1 MAKKVVKEFKE
12 IENNDYDV
20 NMARGSVI
28 SIEIYDE
35 NAKKIK
41 VFDKNDSD
49 SNEGFIIKAKKFA
62 RGGRLRIKYNYIK
75 II

>member
-20 NMARGSVI
+20 NMARVSVV
-28 SIEIYDE
+28 SIEVYDE
-35 NAKKIK
+35 NAKK
-41 VFDKNDSD
+41 VRYFDKNDSD
-49 SNEGFIIKAKKFA
+49 SNEGFIIKAKKFV
-62 RGGRLRIKYNYIK
+62 RGGRLRIKYNYIE

>member
-1 MAKKVVKEFKE
+1 MTKKVVKEFKE
-12 IENNDYDV
+12 IENNDYNV
-20 NMARGSVI
+20 NTVKVSVI

-35 NAKKIK
+35 NAKK
-41 VFDKNDSD
+41 VRCFDKNDSD

-62 RGGRLRIKYNYIK
+62 KGGRLRIKYNYIE

>member
-20 NMARGSVI
+20 NMARVSVI

-35 NAKKIK
+35 NANLVKT
-41 VFDKNDSD
+41 FDKRDSD
-49 SNEGFIIKAKKFA
+49 SKEGFIIKAKKFA

>member
-1 MAKKVVKEFKE
+1 MAKKIVKEFKE

-20 NMARGSVI
+20 NMARVSVI

-35 NAKKIK
+35 NANLVKT
-41 VFDKNDSD
+41 FDKRDSD
-49 SNEGFIIKAKKFA
+49 SNEGFIIKAKKFVK
-62 RGGRLRIKYNYIK
+62 GGRLRIKYNYIK

>member
-1 MAKKVVKEFKE
+1 MAKKIVKEFKE

-20 NMARGSVI
+20 NMARVSVV

-35 NAKKIK
+35 NAKK
-41 VFDKNDSD
+41 VRDFNKNDSD
-49 SNEGFIIKAKKFA
+49 SNEGFIIKAKKFV

>member
-1 MAKKVVKEFKE
+1 MAKKIVKEFKE

-20 NMARGSVI
+20 NMARVSVV
-28 SIEIYDE
+28 SIEVYDE
-35 NAKKIK
+35 NAKK
-41 VFDKNDSD
+41 VRYFDKNDSD
-49 SNEGFIIKAKKFA
+49 SNEGFIIKAKKFV

>member
-35 NAKKIK
+35 NAKK
-41 VFDKNDSD
+41 VRYFDKNDSD